1 MKRNF
6 WSLTVVFLAL
16 ILLAGP
22 SAALAA
28 VEVTVGSA
36 TVSPG
41 QSGFTVNV
49 TLNNQ
54 APAIRGVE
62 INIGYDSG
70 TLTFRG
76 GTAVDGTWVIS
87 QVNSVPPDATNTQ
100 SGQIKIL
107 LAAAATGIPANTAA
121 TLARLTFDISN
132 TPIKVSYPLIHLT
145 SSSGL
150 RDPSNATINYTAI
163 DGAVQVTGVITTVV
177 VTPASTT
184 NVVAGQPVTLT
195 AQVLINGTPLE
206 LTNPNDV
213 NFATSGTGAFGAK
226 SVVNGDVVV
235 DYTTPALIQTATIT
249 ATEKV
254 TGGDRT
260 GTASVASIAGPLATL
275 TVAPDTASLTADE
288 IRQFSVT
295 GVDANNNPVTGSGL
309 GTITWAVNG
318 GIGTIDNNG
327 LFAARTV
334 GSGSVTATSSI
345 GNISDQSGTI
355 TVTAGALA
363 SLTVSPDTA
372 TLTADETQPFV
383 VTGKDADGN
392 AISPLGTVT
401 WGVTGGIGTIDGSG
415 LFSASKVGTGTVTA
429 TVGTVT
435 DSSETI
441 TVTAGALA
449 TLTVSPDTATVALNR
464 TQQFTVTG
472 NDADGNAVTNL
483 GTITWSVTGSVGTI
497 DSTGLFTAGG
507 TEGTCTVTAT
517 SNLGKS
523 DTSGTITVSRFSA
536 TPDFN
541 ALVTTGTPH
550 VATITAIGATSYNWS
565 KTGPG
570 TLSASTGTVV
580 TFTAP
585 NTITGGING
594 DPTVI
599 RVTDATNASLFF
611 DLTIT
616 TYNPVAVT
624 WPTSAAGIAI
634 GDNTKIVTASGGTGT
649 YKFESSDP
657 LKATIN
663 VDTGALTPV
672 AAGTITVKVRDAA
685 YGDFAVANGFLAV
698 TPNIEIVAPIV
709 VSPATTNLL
718 ARETQQFGAT
728 GGKGGGTAASYTWS
742 VNNAGA
748 GSINA
753 NGLFTAANVT
763 VAQTA
768 TVTATDKTYTNIK
781 GTATVNVYTTLTI
794 QLPAGYDPNNPATW
808 PLVLSGG
815 TYALQVAGGE
825 GSSYT
830 WTVTGPLPVTG
841 GTGNAFEFV
850 APTEGAFAGVYA
862 VTVTD
867 AQTGKTSSINMKVPM
882 TITPSNL
889 SMLGD
894 STVIYGFDVA
904 GAPEGSSF
912 AVSLVT
918 TGKAN
923 ITNPDEYGTVA
934 YNPDEFFSE
943 EALAG
948 FDFTPADITGAY
960 KSFLFKVQATEV
972 ANGNGTPLKDA
983 GLDILY
989 SGVMNIL
996 PVVEF
1001 TGRVENEGGAPIVNV
1016 DVKVLL
1022 GDDVVS
1028 GTTTDALGEFS
1039 FRIADPASTGQ
1050 ITAVFAA
1057 AGYVTQAVPLAGWVN
1072 PEVIVLVTAAGSVS
1086 GNVLEF
1092 EGGPIAGALV
1102 ESALD
1107 DQVLAAVTDNDGN
1120 YTLGLPRALAEGE
1133 VLNARAS
1140 KSGYVAVVQDV
1151 ALNPDFILNP
1161 QSQGPQQDVCE
1172 AGGTFEWDSAIVKI
1186 PEGALDGCYTV
1197 EVNDNIP
1204 VGTETLYT
1212 EKSVVLIEIKF
1223 PPAALPLAKPIIV
1236 TIPYDTAEVQPGDFK
1251 AGNAVIYHAPTVDDL
1266 RNGTNLKKVA
1276 TSDIISQDPFS
1287 GLVTFQ
1293 VSDFSIFGIGGA
1305 QAAPTP
1311 TPSGGGGDGGG
1322 GCFVASMDGGSASPG
1337 GLAGLAFLILA
1348 LGAGTWTAR
1357 RSAK

>member
-1 MKRNF
+1 MRKRLF
-6 WSLTVVFLAL
+6 SICVAL
-16 ILLAGP
+16 VALMVTP
-22 SAALAA
+22 LAA
-28 VEVTVGSA
+28 WA
-36 TVSPG
+36 LNVSPG
-41 QSGFTVNV
+41 NVSGGPGASITV
-49 TLNNQ
+49 
-54 APAIRGVE
+54 P
-62 INIGYDSG
+62 INISDVGGGLAVDAFDFTINFDQDVLTFVEADKTG
-70 TLTFRG
+70 TLTNSFTSVAG
-76 GTAVDGTWVIS
+76 NIIGPGTVKVAG
-87 QVNSVPPDATNTQ
+87 
-100 SGQIKIL
+100 IL
-107 LAAAATGIPANTAA
+107 FG
-121 TLARLTFDISN
+121 
-132 TPIKVSYPLIHLT
+132 TPINISSPGVFVNIKFTVKATAYKNSPLSLSDFKSDIAGAST
-145 SSSGL
+145 N
-150 RDPSNATINYTAI
+150 PATFTI
-163 DGAVQVTGVITTVV
+163 TGVTVTV
-177 VTPASTT
+177 NLTPASVN

-195 AQVLINGTPLE
+195 AEVLINGTPLD

-213 NFATSGTGAFGAK
+213 NFATSGGGTFGAK
-226 SVVNGDVVV
+226 SVVAGDVVV
-235 DYTTPALIQTATIT
+235 NYTTPALVQTANIT
-249 ATEKV
+249 ATETV
-254 TGGDRT
+254 TGNNRLDT
-260 GTASVASIAGPLATL
+260 STITSIAGPLATL
-275 TVAPDTASLTADE
+275 TVAPDTATLTADE
-288 IRQFSVT
+288 TRPFSVT

-309 GTITWAVNG
+309 GTITWTVNG

-327 LFAARTV
+327 LFAATNV
-334 GSGSVTATSSI
+334 GTGSITATSSS

-372 TLTADETQPFV
+372 TLNADQTQQFT

-392 AISPLGTVT
+392 AVSPLGTVT

-435 DSSETI
+435 DSSGTI

-483 GTITWSVTGSVGTI
+483 GTITWSVTGSVGAI

-565 KTGPG
+565 KVSGPG

-657 LKATIN
+657 TKATIN

-672 AAGTITVKVRDAA
+672 AAGTITVKVRDAT
-685 YGDFAVANGFLAV
+685 YGDFADANGFLAV

-709 VSPATTNLL
+709 VSPAATSLL

-728 GGKGGGTAASYTWS
+728 GGKGGGTAANYTWS

-763 VAQTA
+763 AAQTA
-768 TVTATDKTYTNIK
+768 TVTATDKTYANIK
-781 GTATVNVYTTLTI
+781 GTATVNVYSTLTI

-815 TYALQVAGGE
+815 TYALQVLGGE
-825 GSSYT
+825 GTSYS
-830 WTVTGPLPVTG
+830 WSVTGPLPVTG
-841 GTGNAFEFV
+841 GTGSAFEFI

-862 VTVTD
+862 VTVRD
-867 AQTGKTSSINMKVPM
+867 GQTGKTFSINMKVPM

-923 ITNPDEYGTVA
+923 ITNPDEYGTVT

-972 ANGNGTPLKDA
+972 GGVTPLKDA

-1016 DVKVLL
+1016 DVKMLL

-1086 GNVLEF
+1086 GNVSEF
-1092 EGGPIAGALV
+1092 EGGPIEGALV

-1107 DQVLAAVTDNDGN
+1107 DQVLAAVTDSGGN

-1140 KSGYVAVVQDV
+1140 KLGYVAVVQDV

-1186 PEGALDGCYTV
+1186 PEGALDGCFTI

-1212 EKSVVLIEIKF
+1212 GKSVVLVEIKI

-1293 VSDFSIFGIGGA
+1293 VSTLSIFGVGGA
-1305 QAAPTP
+1305 QAAPAP
-1311 TPSGGGGDGGG
+1311 VASGGGGGSGS
-1322 GCFVASMDGGSASPG
+1322 GCFIASMDGGSASQG

-1348 LGAGTWTAR
+1348 LGTGTWTLR